1 MMTRRRIATI
11 LVLAA
16 VACGSGPLALAPVA
30 AQAQC
35 GQSSAESTYGG
46 QGTQIVSQPCEPKEP
61 ASTLPFTGLDLGLL
75 VAAGLVLIVGG
86 TLLRLRLR
94 QDHGGQ

>member
-1 MMTRRRIATI
+1 MTRRRVATV
-11 LVLAA
+11 LVLC
-16 VACGSGPLALAPVA
+16 VLGFGGGSLALAPVA

-46 QGTQIVSQPCEPKEP
+46 QGTQIVSQPCAPKEP

-75 VAAGLVLIVGG
+75 VAAGLILIVGG
-86 TLLRLRLR
+86 TLLRLKLR
-94 QDHGGQ
+94 QEGQ

>member
-1 MMTRRRIATI
+1 MTRRRIATM
-11 LVLAA
+11 LVLGA
-16 VACGSGPLALAPVA
+16 VACGGAPLALAPAA

-35 GQSSAESTYGG
+35 GQSSALSTYGG

-75 VAAGLVLIVGG
+75 VAAGLILIVGG
-86 TLLRLRLR
+86 TLLRLKLR
-94 QDHGGQ
+94 HDHGGQ

>member
-1 MMTRRRIATI
+1 MTRRRIATT

-16 VACGSGPLALAPVA
+16 LALGGGPLALAPVA

-75 VAAGLVLIVGG
+75 VAAGMILIVGG
-86 TLLRLRLR
+86 TLLRLKLR
-94 QDHGGQ
+94 HGGQ